1 MGIRPQKYNP
11 RVDNLDYQQISETLK
26 LARSAIFN
34 MVKSLPSHD
43 DYLAE
48 HYGLKPGVPEN

>member
-1 MGIRPQKYNP
+1 MGIRPQKYAP
-11 RVDNLDYQQISETLK
+11 RVDNLDFGQINETLK

-43 DYLAE
+43 AYLQE
-48 HYGLKPGVPEN
+48 HYGAAADSSKS